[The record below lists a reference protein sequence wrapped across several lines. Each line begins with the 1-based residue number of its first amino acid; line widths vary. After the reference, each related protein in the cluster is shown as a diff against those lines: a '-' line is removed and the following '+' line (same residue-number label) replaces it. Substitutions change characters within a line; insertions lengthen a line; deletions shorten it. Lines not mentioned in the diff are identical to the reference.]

1 MFNLLLLI
9 TLFLVALIFFQSKFL
24 LLVDTPYGQSHKSLY
39 NKNTPLSGGI
49 YLFVTIITYINFQEF
64 NSYTVSIGAF
74 LLSLLILGI
83 FSDIKTNFS
92 PKLRLLYQFIIVL
105 IFIFLIDLRINQ
117 TGVFFLDFFINN
129 FLFNLLFTTICI
141 VIVING
147 SNFCDGVNCN
157 VIGYYLVVIIG
168 IYLSQLSTPE
178 NLPNSEIIIKIF
190 VIFFCANLLQKSF
203 LGDNGTYV
211 ISGFMSIYIIDFIN
225 MNNSISPLL
234 ALNLL
239 WYPAFE
245 NLFTIMRRI
254 FYKKKVQVAD
264 RAHLHILILEKIS
277 RNKNLVFYNSIT
289 GIFLNIFVLLGI
301 LLSINFSNNGKFLI
315 SILTVN
321 ILIYIFSYYFLLP
334 KRGVLKVDNK

>member
-277 RNKNLVFYNSIT
+277 RNKNLVFYNSIA